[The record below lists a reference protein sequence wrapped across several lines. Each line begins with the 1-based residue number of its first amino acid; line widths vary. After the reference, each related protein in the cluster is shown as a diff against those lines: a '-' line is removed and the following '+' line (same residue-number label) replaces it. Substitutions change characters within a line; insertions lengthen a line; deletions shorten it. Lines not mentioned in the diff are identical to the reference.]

1 MEIIKSRKNVIIYN
15 RVSTIMQDK
24 NESLT
29 EQTDECIRYCNEKG
43 YNIIKILKDVKSGT
57 KDDREGYL
65 ELKKH
70 IKRRDFDILVVLET
84 SRIARKMKEL
94 VLFFSLLNE
103 NNIDYISI
111 REPNY
116 NTTTPDGKFAMNIRL
131 GLIQFERDNTAE
143 RVTDRLYFKASKGQW
158 VNGKPPVGYKLVNKK
173 LEIDEEKAEI
183 VKTIY
188 EDFLNG
194 YSLNQINNK
203 FQFSWGSKQVKRI
216 LTNPTYK
223 GYIRYGTRSNR
234 KKNNR
239 EAFIVKGWHE
249 AIITEDK
256 WEKVQEMYKK
266 LNRKPSET
274 KPTLLG
280 GLLKCKECGNNY
292 IRKRGGS
299 YDKNLYYGCNLN
311 SLILSDKFFYKD
323 TPKCNSA
330 NINGELLEKV
340 VIEALKKQ
348 INDLNF
354 NDIELEKK
362 RQINIKQINSSIT
375 KFKNRLNKIYDLYIE
390 DEISKDKYLKDKKDI
405 ETKILSLEKQKKSF
419 GEIEVEKSNNEMI
432 QEYFSK
438 INFSNIEEANRI
450 LKIIINKIV
459 VYKKKKT
466 PKDDFEVEIYL
477 NI

>member
-1 MEIIKSRKNVIIYN
+1 MRDSKSKTVIIYN

-29 EQTDECIRYCNEKG
+29 EQTDECIRYCKTNG
-43 YNIIKILKDVKSGT
+43 YEIYKILKDVKSGT
-57 KDDREGYL
+57 KDDRAGYL

-70 IKRRDFDILVVLET
+70 IRRRDFDILVVLET

-103 NNIDYISI
+103 NNIEYISI

-158 VNGKPPVGYKLVNKK
+158 VNGKPPIGYKLVNKR

-183 VKTIY
+183 VRNIY

-203 FQFSWGSKQVKRI
+203 LQFSWGSKQVKRI

-249 AIITEDK
+249 AIIPEDK
-256 WEKVQEMYKK
+256 WEKVQEMYKS
-266 LNRKPSET
+266 LNRKASNT
-274 KPTLLG
+274 KPTLLS

-311 SLILSDKFFYKD
+311 NLRYSDKFFYKD
-323 TPKCNSA
+323 ILECSSA
-330 NINGELLEKV
+330 TIKGDLLEKA
-340 VIEALKKQ
+340 VIDTLKKQ

-354 NDIELEKK
+354 NDIEIEKK
-362 RQINIKQINSSIT
+362 RQVNIKQIDSSINR
-375 KFKNRLNKIYDLYIE
+375 FKNRLNKIYELYIE
-390 DEISKDKYLKDKKDI
+390 DEIPKDKYLKDKKDI
-405 ETKILSLEKQKKSF
+405 EARIISLEKQKKSF

-438 INFSNIEEANRI
+438 IDLSNIEEANRI
-450 LKIIINKIV
+450 LKIIVNKIV

>member
-1 MEIIKSRKNVIIYN
+1 MKDLKSKTVIIYN
-15 RVSTIMQDK
+15 RVSTVMQDK

-29 EQTDECIRYCNEKG
+29 EQTDECIRYCNERG
-43 YNIIKILKDVKSGT
+43 YNIVKILKDVKSGT
-57 KDDREGYL
+57 KDDREGYI

-70 IKRRDFDILVVLET
+70 IKRKDFDILVVLET

-158 VNGKPPVGYKLVNKK
+158 VNGKPPLGYKLVNKK
-173 LEIDEEKAEI
+173 LEIDIEKAQI
-183 VKTIY
+183 VKSIY

-203 FQFSWGSKQVKRI
+203 LQFSWGSKQVKRI

-223 GYIRYGTRSNR
+223 GYIRYGTRTNR
-234 KKNNR
+234 KQNNR

-249 AIITEDK
+249 AIIPEDQ
-256 WEKVQEMYKK
+256 WEKVQELYKA
-266 LNRKPSET
+266 LNRKAPSV
-274 KPTLLG
+274 KLTLLS

-292 IRKRGGS
+292 VRKRGGS

-311 SLILSDKFFYKD
+311 NLRYSDKYFYKD
-323 TPKCNSA
+323 IPKCSSA
-330 NINGELLEKV
+330 TIKGELLERA
-340 VIEALKKQ
+340 VIDTLKRQ

-354 NDIELEKK
+354 DDIELEKK
-362 RQINIKQINSSIT
+362 RQINIKQIDTSIN
-375 KFKNRLNKIYDLYIE
+375 KFKNRLNKIYELYIE

-405 ETKILSLEKQKKSF
+405 EAKIISLQKYKKSF
-419 GEIEVEKSNNEMI
+419 REIEVEKTNNEII

-438 INFSNIEEANRI
+438 IDLSNVEEANRI

>member
-1 MEIIKSRKNVIIYN
+1 MRDSKSKTVIIYN

-29 EQTDECIRYCNEKG
+29 EQTDECIRYCKTNG
-43 YNIIKILKDVKSGT
+43 YEIYKILKDIKSGT
-57 KDDREGYL
+57 KDDRAGYL

-70 IKRRDFDILVVLET
+70 IRRRDFDILVVLET

-103 NNIDYISI
+103 NNIEYISI

-158 VNGKPPVGYKLVNKK
+158 VNGKPPIGYKLVNKR

-183 VKTIY
+183 VKNIY

-203 FQFSWGSKQVKRI
+203 LQFSWGSKQVKRI

-249 AIITEDK
+249 AIIPEDK
-256 WEKVQEMYKK
+256 WEMVQEMYKS
-266 LNRKPSET
+266 LNRKASNT
-274 KPTLLG
+274 KPTLLS

-311 SLILSDKFFYKD
+311 NLRYSDKFFYKD
-323 TPKCNSA
+323 IPECSSA
-330 NINGELLEKV
+330 TIKGDLLEKA
-340 VIEALKKQ
+340 VIDTLKKQ

-354 NDIELEKK
+354 NDIEIDKK
-362 RQINIKQINSSIT
+362 RQVNIKQIDNSIN
-375 KFKNRLNKIYDLYIE
+375 KFKNRLNKIYELYIE
-390 DEISKDKYLKDKKDI
+390 DEIPKDKYLKDKKDI
-405 ETKILSLEKQKKSF
+405 EARIISLEKQKKSF

-438 INFSNIEEANRI
+438 IDLSNIEEANRI
-450 LKIIINKIV
+450 LKIIVNKIV

>member
-1 MEIIKSRKNVIIYN
+1 MRDSKSKTVIIYN

-29 EQTDECIRYCNEKG
+29 EQTDECIRYCKTNG
-43 YNIIKILKDVKSGT
+43 YEIYKILKDVKSGT
-57 KDDREGYL
+57 KDDRAGYL

-70 IKRRDFDILVVLET
+70 IRRRDFDILVVLET

-103 NNIDYISI
+103 NNIEYISI

-158 VNGKPPVGYKLVNKK
+158 VNGKPPIGYKLVNKR

-183 VKTIY
+183 VKNIY

-203 FQFSWGSKQVKRI
+203 LQFSWGSKQVKRI

-249 AIITEDK
+249 AIIPEDK
-256 WEKVQEMYKK
+256 WEKVQEMYKS
-266 LNRKPSET
+266 LNRKASNT

-311 SLILSDKFFYKD
+311 NLRYSDKFFYKD
-323 TPKCNSA
+323 ILECSSA
-330 NINGELLEKV
+330 TIKGDLLEKA
-340 VIEALKKQ
+340 VIDTLKKQ
-348 INDLNF
+348 INNLNF
-354 NDIELEKK
+354 NDIEIEKK
-362 RQINIKQINSSIT
+362 RQVNIKQIDSLINR
-375 KFKNRLNKIYDLYIE
+375 FKNRLNKIYELYIE
-390 DEISKDKYLKDKKDI
+390 DEIPKDKYLKDKKDI
-405 ETKILSLEKQKKSF
+405 EARIISLEKQKKSF

-438 INFSNIEEANRI
+438 IDLSNIEEANRI
-450 LKIIINKIV
+450 LKIIVNKIV

>member
-1 MEIIKSRKNVIIYN
+1 MRDSKSKTVIIYN

-29 EQTDECIRYCNEKG
+29 EQTDECIRYCKTNG
-43 YNIIKILKDVKSGT
+43 YEIYKILKDVKSGT
-57 KDDREGYL
+57 KDDRAGYL

-70 IKRRDFDILVVLET
+70 IRRRDFDILVVLET

-103 NNIDYISI
+103 NNIEYISI

-158 VNGKPPVGYKLVNKK
+158 VNGKPPIGYKLVNKR

-183 VKTIY
+183 VRNIY

-203 FQFSWGSKQVKRI
+203 LQFSWGSKQVKRI

-249 AIITEDK
+249 AIIPEDK
-256 WEKVQEMYKK
+256 WEKVQEMYKS
-266 LNRKPSET
+266 LNRKASNT

-311 SLILSDKFFYKD
+311 NLRYSDKFFYKD
-323 TPKCNSA
+323 ILECSSA
-330 NINGELLEKV
+330 TIKGDLLEKA
-340 VIEALKKQ
+340 VIDTLKKQ
-348 INDLNF
+348 INNLNF
-354 NDIELEKK
+354 NDIEIEKK
-362 RQINIKQINSSIT
+362 RQVNIKQIDSSINR
-375 KFKNRLNKIYDLYIE
+375 FKNRLNKIYELYIE
-390 DEISKDKYLKDKKDI
+390 DEIPKDKYLKDKKDI
-405 ETKILSLEKQKKSF
+405 EARIISLEKQKKSF

-438 INFSNIEEANRI
+438 IDLSNIEEANRI
-450 LKIIINKIV
+450 LKIIVNKIV

>member
-1 MEIIKSRKNVIIYN
+1 MRDSKSKTVIIYN

-29 EQTDECIRYCNEKG
+29 EQTDECIRYCKTNG
-43 YNIIKILKDVKSGT
+43 YEIYKILKDVKSGT
-57 KDDREGYL
+57 KDDRAGYL

-70 IKRRDFDILVVLET
+70 IRRRDFDILVVLET

-103 NNIDYISI
+103 NNIEYISI

-158 VNGKPPVGYKLVNKK
+158 VNGKPPIGYKLVNKR

-183 VKTIY
+183 VRNIY

-203 FQFSWGSKQVKRI
+203 LQFSWGSKQVKRI

-249 AIITEDK
+249 AIIPEDK
-256 WEKVQEMYKK
+256 WEKVQEMYKS
-266 LNRKPSET
+266 LNRKASNT

-311 SLILSDKFFYKD
+311 NLRYSDKFFYKD
-323 TPKCNSA
+323 ILECSSA
-330 NINGELLEKV
+330 TIKGDLLEKA
-340 VIEALKKQ
+340 VIDTLKKQ
-348 INDLNF
+348 INNLNF
-354 NDIELEKK
+354 NDIEIEKK
-362 RQINIKQINSSIT
+362 RQVNIKQIDSSIN
-375 KFKNRLNKIYDLYIE
+375 KFKNRLNKIYELYIE
-390 DEISKDKYLKDKKDI
+390 DEIPKDKYLKDKKDI
-405 ETKILSLEKQKKSF
+405 EARIISLEKQKKSF

-438 INFSNIEEANRI
+438 IDLSNIEEANRI
-450 LKIIINKIV
+450 LKIIVNKIV

>member
-1 MEIIKSRKNVIIYN
+1 MRDSKSKTVIIYN

-29 EQTDECIRYCNEKG
+29 EQTDECIRYCKTNG
-43 YNIIKILKDVKSGT
+43 YEIYKILKDVKSGT
-57 KDDREGYL
+57 KDDRAGYL

-103 NNIDYISI
+103 NNIEYISI

-158 VNGKPPVGYKLVNKK
+158 VNGKPPIGYKLVNKR

-183 VKTIY
+183 VRNIY

-203 FQFSWGSKQVKRI
+203 LQFSWGSKQVKRI

-249 AIITEDK
+249 AIIPEEK
-256 WEKVQEMYKK
+256 WEKVQEMYKN
-266 LNRKPSET
+266 LNRKASNT
-274 KPTLLG
+274 KPTLLS

-311 SLILSDKFFYKD
+311 NLRYSDKFFYKD
-323 TPKCNSA
+323 IPECNSA
-330 NINGELLEKV
+330 TIKGDLLEKA
-340 VIEALKKQ
+340 VIDTLKKQ

-354 NDIELEKK
+354 NDIEIDKK
-362 RQINIKQINSSIT
+362 RQVNIKQIDSSIN
-375 KFKNRLNKIYDLYIE
+375 KFKNRLNKIYELYIE
-390 DEISKDKYLKDKKDI
+390 DEIPKDKYLKDKKDI
-405 ETKILSLEKQKKSF
+405 EARIISLEKQKKSF
-419 GEIEVEKSNNEMI
+419 GEIEIEKSNNEMI

-438 INFSNIEEANRI
+438 IDLSNIEEANRI
-450 LKIIINKIV
+450 LKIIVNKIV

>member
-362 RQINIKQINSSIT
+362 RQINIK
-375 KFKNRLNKIYDLYIE
+375 
-390 DEISKDKYLKDKKDI
+390 
-405 ETKILSLEKQKKSF
+405 
-419 GEIEVEKSNNEMI
+419 
-432 QEYFSK
+432 
-438 INFSNIEEANRI
+438 
-450 LKIIINKIV
+450 
-459 VYKKKKT
+459 
-466 PKDDFEVEIYL
+466 
-477 NI
+477 

>member
-1 MEIIKSRKNVIIYN
+1 MKDSKSKTVIIYN

-29 EQTDECIRYCNEKG
+29 EQTDECIRYCKTNG
-43 YNIIKILKDVKSGT
+43 YEIYKILKDVKSGT
-57 KDDREGYL
+57 KDDRAGYL

-70 IKRRDFDILVVLET
+70 IRRRDFDILVVLET

-103 NNIDYISI
+103 NNIEYISI

-158 VNGKPPVGYKLVNKK
+158 VNGKPPIGYKLVNKR

-183 VKTIY
+183 VRNIY

-203 FQFSWGSKQVKRI
+203 LQFSWGSKQVKRI

-249 AIITEDK
+249 AIIPEEK

-266 LNRKPSET
+266 LNRKVSNI

-311 SLILSDKFFYKD
+311 NLRYSDKFFYKD
-323 TPKCNSA
+323 IPKCSSA
-330 NINGELLEKV
+330 TIKGDLLEKA
-340 VIEALKKQ
+340 VIDTLRRQ

-354 NDIELEKK
+354 NDIEIDKK
-362 RQINIKQINSSIT
+362 RQINLKQIDSSIN
-375 KFKNRLNKIYDLYIE
+375 KFKNRLNKIYELYIE

-405 ETKILSLEKQKKSF
+405 ETKIINLEKQKKSF

-438 INFSNIEEANRI
+438 IDLSDIEEANRI
-450 LKIIINKIV
+450 LKIIVNKIV

>member
-1 MEIIKSRKNVIIYN
+1 MRDSKSKTVIIYN

-29 EQTDECIRYCNEKG
+29 EQTDECIRYCKTNG
-43 YNIIKILKDVKSGT
+43 YEIYKILKDVKSGT
-57 KDDREGYL
+57 KDDRAGYL

-70 IKRRDFDILVVLET
+70 IRRRDFDILVVLET

-103 NNIDYISI
+103 NNIEYISI

-158 VNGKPPVGYKLVNKK
+158 VNGKPPIGYKLVNKR

-183 VKTIY
+183 VRNIY

-203 FQFSWGSKQVKRI
+203 LQFSWGSKQVKRI

-223 GYIRYGTRSNR
+223 GYIRYGTRSSR

-249 AIITEDK
+249 AIIPEDK
-256 WEKVQEMYKK
+256 WEKVQEMYKS
-266 LNRKPSET
+266 LNRKASNT

-311 SLILSDKFFYKD
+311 NLRYSDKFFYKD
-323 TPKCNSA
+323 ILECSSA
-330 NINGELLEKV
+330 TIKGDLLEKA
-340 VIEALKKQ
+340 VIDTLKKQ
-348 INDLNF
+348 INNLNF
-354 NDIELEKK
+354 NDIEIEKK
-362 RQINIKQINSSIT
+362 RQVNIKQIDSSINR
-375 KFKNRLNKIYDLYIE
+375 FKNRLNKIYELYIE
-390 DEISKDKYLKDKKDI
+390 DEIPKDKYLKDKKDI
-405 ETKILSLEKQKKSF
+405 EARIISLEKQKKSF

-438 INFSNIEEANRI
+438 IDLSNIEEANRI
-450 LKIIINKIV
+450 LKIIVNKIV

>member
-1 MEIIKSRKNVIIYN
+1 MRDSKSKTVIIYN

-29 EQTDECIRYCNEKG
+29 EQTDECIRYCKTNG
-43 YNIIKILKDVKSGT
+43 YEIYKILKDVKSGT
-57 KDDREGYL
+57 KDDRAGYL

-70 IKRRDFDILVVLET
+70 IRRRDFDILVVLET

-103 NNIDYISI
+103 NNIEYISI

-158 VNGKPPVGYKLVNKK
+158 VNGKPPIGYKLVNKR

-183 VKTIY
+183 VKNIY

-203 FQFSWGSKQVKRI
+203 LQFSWGSKQVKRI

-249 AIITEDK
+249 AIIPEDK
-256 WEKVQEMYKK
+256 WEKVQEMYKS
-266 LNRKPSET
+266 LNRKASNT

-299 YDKNLYYGCNLN
+299 YDKNLYYGCNFNNLRY
-311 SLILSDKFFYKD
+311 SDKFFYKD
-323 TPKCNSA
+323 ILECSSA
-330 NINGELLEKV
+330 TIKGDLLEKA
-340 VIEALKKQ
+340 VIDTLKKQ

-354 NDIELEKK
+354 NDIEIEKK
-362 RQINIKQINSSIT
+362 RQVNIKQIDSSINR
-375 KFKNRLNKIYDLYIE
+375 FKNRLNKIYELYIE
-390 DEISKDKYLKDKKDI
+390 DEIPKDKYLKDKKDI
-405 ETKILSLEKQKKSF
+405 EARIISLEKQKKSF

-438 INFSNIEEANRI
+438 IDLSNIEEANRI
-450 LKIIINKIV
+450 LKIIVNKIV

>member
-1 MEIIKSRKNVIIYN
+1 MRDSKSKTVIIYN

-29 EQTDECIRYCNEKG
+29 EQTDECIRYCKTNG
-43 YNIIKILKDVKSGT
+43 YEIYKILKDVKSGT
-57 KDDREGYL
+57 KDDRAGYL

-70 IKRRDFDILVVLET
+70 IRRRDFDILVVLET

-103 NNIDYISI
+103 NNIEYISI

-158 VNGKPPVGYKLVNKK
+158 VNGKPPIGYKLVNKR

-183 VKTIY
+183 VRNIY

-203 FQFSWGSKQVKRI
+203 LQFSWGSKQVKRI

-249 AIITEDK
+249 AIIPEEK
-256 WEKVQEMYKK
+256 WEKVQEMYKS
-266 LNRKPSET
+266 LNRKASNT
-274 KPTLLG
+274 KPTLLS

-311 SLILSDKFFYKD
+311 NLRYSDKFFYKD
-323 TPKCNSA
+323 ILECSSA
-330 NINGELLEKV
+330 TIKGDLLEKA
-340 VIEALKKQ
+340 VIDTLKKQ
-348 INDLNF
+348 INNLNF
-354 NDIELEKK
+354 NDIEIEKK
-362 RQINIKQINSSIT
+362 RQVNIKQIDSSINR
-375 KFKNRLNKIYDLYIE
+375 FKNRLNKIYELYIE
-390 DEISKDKYLKDKKDI
+390 DEIPKDKYLKDKKDI
-405 ETKILSLEKQKKSF
+405 EARIISLEKQKKSF

-438 INFSNIEEANRI
+438 IDLSNIEEANRI
-450 LKIIINKIV
+450 LKIIVNKIV

>member
-203 FQFSWGSKQVKRI
+203 FQFFWGSKQVKRI

-323 TPKCNSA
+323 TPKCSSA

>member
-1 MEIIKSRKNVIIYN
+1 MRDSKSKTVIIYN

-29 EQTDECIRYCNEKG
+29 EQTDECIRYCKTNG
-43 YNIIKILKDVKSGT
+43 YEIYKILKDVKSGT
-57 KDDREGYL
+57 KDDRAGYL

-70 IKRRDFDILVVLET
+70 IRRRDFDILVVLET

-103 NNIDYISI
+103 NNIEYISI

-158 VNGKPPVGYKLVNKK
+158 VNGKPPIGYKLVNKR

-183 VKTIY
+183 VKNIY

-203 FQFSWGSKQVKRI
+203 LQFSWGNKQVKRI

-249 AIITEDK
+249 AIIPEDK
-256 WEKVQEMYKK
+256 WEKVQEMYKS
-266 LNRKPSET
+266 LNRKASNT

-311 SLILSDKFFYKD
+311 NLRYSDKFFYKD
-323 TPKCNSA
+323 ILECSSA
-330 NINGELLEKV
+330 TIKGDLLEKA
-340 VIEALKKQ
+340 VIDTLKKQ
-348 INDLNF
+348 INNLNF
-354 NDIELEKK
+354 NDIEIEKK
-362 RQINIKQINSSIT
+362 RQVNIKQIDSSINR
-375 KFKNRLNKIYDLYIE
+375 FKNRLNKIYELYIE
-390 DEISKDKYLKDKKDI
+390 DEIPKDKYLKDKKDI
-405 ETKILSLEKQKKSF
+405 EARIISLEKQKKSF

-438 INFSNIEEANRI
+438 IDLSNIEEANRI
-450 LKIIINKIV
+450 LKIIVNKIV

>member
-1 MEIIKSRKNVIIYN
+1 MRDSKSKTVIIYN
-15 RVSTIMQDK
+15 RVSTIIQDK

-29 EQTDECIRYCNEKG
+29 EQTDECIRYCKTNG
-43 YNIIKILKDVKSGT
+43 YEIYKILKDVKSGT
-57 KDDREGYL
+57 KDDRAGYL

-70 IKRRDFDILVVLET
+70 IRRRDFDILVVLET

-103 NNIDYISI
+103 NNIEYISI

-158 VNGKPPVGYKLVNKK
+158 VNGKPPIGYKLVNKR

-183 VKTIY
+183 VRSIY

-203 FQFSWGSKQVKRI
+203 LQFSWGSKQVKRI

-249 AIITEDK
+249 AIIPEDK
-256 WEKVQEMYKK
+256 WEKVQEMYKS
-266 LNRKPSET
+266 LNRKASNT

-311 SLILSDKFFYKD
+311 NLRYSDKFFYKD
-323 TPKCNSA
+323 ILECSSA
-330 NINGELLEKV
+330 TIKGDLLEKA
-340 VIEALKKQ
+340 VIDTLKKQ

-354 NDIELEKK
+354 NDIEIDKK
-362 RQINIKQINSSIT
+362 RQVNIKQIDSLVN
-375 KFKNRLNKIYDLYIE
+375 KFKNRLNKIYELYIE
-390 DEISKDKYLKDKKDI
+390 DEIPKDKYLKDKKDI
-405 ETKILSLEKQKKSF
+405 EARIISLEKQKKSF

-438 INFSNIEEANRI
+438 IDLSNIEEANRI
-450 LKIIINKIV
+450 LKIIVNKIV

>member
-1 MEIIKSRKNVIIYN
+1 MRDSKSKTVIIYN

-29 EQTDECIRYCNEKG
+29 EQTDECIRYCKTNG
-43 YNIIKILKDVKSGT
+43 YEIYKILKDVKSGT
-57 KDDREGYL
+57 KDDRAGYL

-70 IKRRDFDILVVLET
+70 IRRRDFDILVVLET

-103 NNIDYISI
+103 NNIEYISI

-158 VNGKPPVGYKLVNKK
+158 VNGKPPIGYKLVNKR
-173 LEIDEEKAEI
+173 LEIDKEKAEI
-183 VKTIY
+183 VRNIY

-203 FQFSWGSKQVKRI
+203 LQFSWGSKQVKRI

-249 AIITEDK
+249 AIIPEEK
-256 WEKVQEMYKK
+256 WEKVQEMYKS
-266 LNRKPSET
+266 LNRKASNT

-311 SLILSDKFFYKD
+311 NLRYSDKFFYKD
-323 TPKCNSA
+323 IPECSSA
-330 NINGELLEKV
+330 T
-340 VIEALKKQ
+340 
-348 INDLNF
+348 
-354 NDIELEKK
+354 
-362 RQINIKQINSSIT
+362 IK
-375 KFKNRLNKIYDLYIE
+375 
-390 DEISKDKYLKDKKDI
+390 
-405 ETKILSLEKQKKSF
+405 
-419 GEIEVEKSNNEMI
+419 GEIGRAHV
-432 QEYFSK
+432 
-438 INFSNIEEANRI
+438 
-450 LKIIINKIV
+450 
-459 VYKKKKT
+459 
-466 PKDDFEVEIYL
+466 
-477 NI
+477 

>member
-1 MEIIKSRKNVIIYN
+1 MRDSKSKTVIIYN

-29 EQTDECIRYCNEKG
+29 EQTDECIRYCKTNG
-43 YNIIKILKDVKSGT
+43 YEIYKILKDVKSGT
-57 KDDREGYL
+57 KDDRAGYL

-70 IKRRDFDILVVLET
+70 IRRRDFDILVVLET

-103 NNIDYISI
+103 NNIEYISI

-158 VNGKPPVGYKLVNKK
+158 VNGKPPIGYKLVNKR

-183 VKTIY
+183 VRNIY

-203 FQFSWGSKQVKRI
+203 LQFSWGSKQVKRI

-249 AIITEDK
+249 AIIPEEK
-256 WEKVQEMYKK
+256 WEKVQEMYKS
-266 LNRKPSET
+266 LNRKASNT
-274 KPTLLG
+274 KPTLLS

-311 SLILSDKFFYKD
+311 NLRYSDKFFYKD
-323 TPKCNSA
+323 ILECSSA
-330 NINGELLEKV
+330 TIKGDLLEKA
-340 VIEALKKQ
+340 VIDTLKKQ

-354 NDIELEKK
+354 NDIEIDKK
-362 RQINIKQINSSIT
+362 RQVNIKQIDNSIN
-375 KFKNRLNKIYDLYIE
+375 KFKNRLNKIYELYIE
-390 DEISKDKYLKDKKDI
+390 DEIPKDKYLKDKKDI
-405 ETKILSLEKQKKSF
+405 EARIISLEKQKKSF

-438 INFSNIEEANRI
+438 IDLSNIEEANRI
-450 LKIIINKIV
+450 LKIIVNKIV

>member
-1 MEIIKSRKNVIIYN
+1 MRDSKSKTVIIYN

-29 EQTDECIRYCNEKG
+29 EQTDECIRYCKTNG
-43 YNIIKILKDVKSGT
+43 YEIYKILKDVKSGT
-57 KDDREGYL
+57 KDDRAGYL

-70 IKRRDFDILVVLET
+70 IRRRDFDILVVLET

-103 NNIDYISI
+103 NNIEYISI

-158 VNGKPPVGYKLVNKK
+158 VNGKPPIGYKLVNKR

-183 VKTIY
+183 VKNIY

-203 FQFSWGSKQVKRI
+203 LQFSWGSKQVKRI

-249 AIITEDK
+249 AIIPEDK
-256 WEKVQEMYKK
+256 WEKVQEMYKS
-266 LNRKPSET
+266 LNRKASNT

-311 SLILSDKFFYKD
+311 NLRYSDKFFYKD
-323 TPKCNSA
+323 ILECSSA
-330 NINGELLEKV
+330 TIKGDLLEKA
-340 VIEALKKQ
+340 VIDTLKKQ
-348 INDLNF
+348 INNLNF
-354 NDIELEKK
+354 NDIEIEKK
-362 RQINIKQINSSIT
+362 RQVNIKQIDSSINR
-375 KFKNRLNKIYDLYIE
+375 FKNRLNKIYELYIE
-390 DEISKDKYLKDKKDI
+390 DEIPKDKYLKDKKDI
-405 ETKILSLEKQKKSF
+405 EARIISLEKQKNSF

-438 INFSNIEEANRI
+438 IDLSNIEEANRI
-450 LKIIINKIV
+450 LKIIVNKIV